1 VVKVGDVSVTHTL
14 TAADITNGNVT
25 VSLPPGGYTD
35 IPVGAA
41 IVDAAGNSSNY
52 RTSDF
57 TSTNNFESAD
67 EFTAI
72 DAGQWVHGMRFS
84 HSPASGTNDYQFAN
98 QVFGGSNSLYL
109 HGTEQDLGMS
119 GSMFV
124 DFQYGASDIKFDF
137 NPNFAG
143 NSTVVNFYDIN
154 GELIG
159 SVPVDDFANNRNF
172 PVAFSSPD
180 NPVYRMEIHHEEFP
194 TARGFGFSIDNLV
207 VGGTGKTV
215 TPGDYLADNQGDVW
229 YGDAADNVYQVTDV
243 TSLSSAIIQG
253 GEGLDTLKLLGSD
266 QHLDL
271 STLGNKI
278 QSMEVI
284 DITGTGDNTLTLN
297 AGDVLENA
305 SQNLFHDNGLNQMM
319 VKGMRVTRST

>member
-1 VVKVGDVSVTHTL
+1 
-14 TAADITNGNVT
+14 
-25 VSLPPGGYTD
+25 
-35 IPVGAA
+35 
-41 IVDAAGNSSNY
+41 
-52 RTSDF
+52 
-57 TSTNNFESAD
+57 
-67 EFTAI
+67 
-72 DAGQWVHGMRFS
+72 
-84 HSPASGTNDYQFAN
+84 
-98 QVFGGSNSLYL
+98 
-109 HGTEQDLGMS
+109 
-119 GSMFV
+119 
-124 DFQYGASDIKFDF
+124 
-137 NPNFAG
+137 
-143 NSTVVNFYDIN
+143 
-154 GELIG
+154 
-159 SVPVDDFANNRNF
+159 
-172 PVAFSSPD
+172 
-180 NPVYRMEIHHEEFP
+180 MEIHHEEFP

-319 VKGMRVTRST
+319 VKGDAGDQVNLSDLLPNDIDPGNWTNGGTVNVGGVEYQSFQMDSLNTEILVQMGVTVTLQNH